1 MRADISLMAN
11 DADSLADIINANPS
25 IQTPYYLI
33 DVGRL
38 QRNLDIIAHVREHAR
53 VKCVLALKAF
63 STWSLFPMIAPYL
76 DGTTSSSPYEAR
88 LGCERFGKEVHAYS
102 VGFTDA
108 DVDAVLPF
116 ANKIIFNSTGQLERF
131 ASRASGIPIGIRI
144 NPGVGNSAFELADPV
159 SRFSRLGVSDPDDIA
174 RALPMISGAMF
185 HSNCENS
192 DLASFTSILDH
203 IGRSFGDLL
212 RAVDWVS
219 LGGGIAFTKP
229 GYPVDEFCETLRS
242 FATRFGVQ
250 VYLEPGDAVVA
261 DAGFLVTRVVDLV
274 HNEADIAIVDAGV
287 EAHFLDLL
295 VYQMEAR
302 VPLPA
307 AGDHSY
313 IVAGRSCLAGDV
325 FGRYAFA
332 QPLRV
337 GDPIV
342 FADAAQY
349 TMVKKNWFNGLA
361 MPAIAVRQAD
371 GRVEVVRSFGYEEY
385 RASLS

>member
-1 MRADISLMAN
+1 MATDATILGDLISAH
-11 DADSLADIINANPS
+11 PS

-33 DVGRL
+33 DVSRL
-38 QRNLDIIAHVREHAR
+38 QRNLDVVAAVRERAG

-63 STWSLFPMIAPYL
+63 STWSVFPAIAPYL
-76 DGTTSSSPYEAR
+76 DGTTSSSPFEAR
-88 LGCERFGKEVHAYS
+88 LGYETFGKEVHAYS

-108 DVDAVLPF
+108 DFDAILPF
-116 ANKIIFNSTGQLERF
+116 ANKIIFNSPGQLERF
-131 ASRASGIPIGIRI
+131 APRASGIQLGIRI
-144 NPGVGNSAFELADPV
+144 NPGIGNSAFELADPV
-159 SRFSRLGVSDPDDIA
+159 GRFSRLGVTDVHDIA
-174 RALPMISGAMF
+174 RVLPLVSGAMF
-185 HSNCENS
+185 HCNCENS
-192 DLASFTSILDH
+192 NLASFTSILEH
-203 IGRSFGDLL
+203 IGRTFGDVL
-212 RAVDWVS
+212 RSVEWVS

-229 GYPVDEFCETLRS
+229 GYPVDAFCDTLRA
-242 FATRFGVQ
+242 FAERFDVQ
-250 VYLEPGDAVVA
+250 LYLEPGDAVVA

-274 HNEADIAIVDAGV
+274 CNEAEIAVVDAGV

-302 VPLPA
+302 VALPEPGA
-307 AGDHSY
+307 HPY

-325 FGRYAFA
+325 FGRYSFA
-332 QPLRV
+332 RPLAV

-361 MPAIAVRQAD
+361 MPAIVARQAD